1 MHQYKELQSQFS
13 EAGQKHAKD
22 LENIGVQVAQLEAQV
37 TYSYLFFIVFKIFI
51 SISLA
56 TIIGI
61 NHGQTSDP

>member
-51 SISLA
+51 
-56 TIIGI
+56 
-61 NHGQTSDP
+61 